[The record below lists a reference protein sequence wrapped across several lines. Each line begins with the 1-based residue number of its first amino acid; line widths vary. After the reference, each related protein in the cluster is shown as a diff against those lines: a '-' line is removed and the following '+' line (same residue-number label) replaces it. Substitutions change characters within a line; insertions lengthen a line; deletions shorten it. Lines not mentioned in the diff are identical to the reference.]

1 MDSSPNKLLTMS
13 KTILCF
19 TLLVVVLFYSVAYC
33 KVFMTREEALKHV
46 FPDADNILKTNIFL
60 NSEQVQEI
68 ESMAKTKLHSKLYV
82 FYEGKKGNETLGYA
96 VVDTHHLRTK
106 TETVI
111 IVINPDGR
119 LRLTEIL
126 AFFEPSEYMPSKSWL
141 QLYHNKTL
149 DDSLWLGRTIPNI
162 TGATITSNALMKTV
176 RSILAIYQVAVKGK
190 GSE

>member
-1 MDSSPNKLLTMS
+1 MS
-13 KTILCF
+13 RIILCF
-19 TLLVVVLFYSVAYC
+19 TLSLVALFYSLAYC

-46 FPDADNILKTNIFL
+46 FPDADNILKRNIFL
-60 NSEQVQEI
+60 NKEQVEEI
-68 ESMAKTKLHSKLYV
+68 ESIAKTKLHSKLYV

-96 VVDTHHLRTK
+96 VIDTHHLRTK

-111 IVINPDGR
+111 TVINPDGTHK
-119 LRLTEIL
+119 LTGIL

-141 QLYHNKTL
+141 KLYQNKPL

-162 TGATITSNALMKTV
+162 TGATITSNALMKSI
-176 RSILAIYQVAVKGK
+176 RSILAVYQVAVKGK

>member
-1 MDSSPNKLLTMS
+1 MS

>member
-1 MDSSPNKLLTMS
+1 MS
-13 KTILCF
+13 KMILCF
-19 TLLVVVLFYSVAYC
+19 TLSLVVLFHSLAFC

-46 FPDADNILKTNIFL
+46 FPDSDNILKRNIFL
-60 NSEQVQEI
+60 NKEQVQQI
-68 ESMAKTKLHSKLYV
+68 ESIAKTKLHSKLYV
-82 FYEGKKGNETLGYA
+82 FYEGKKGNETSGYA

-111 IVINPDGR
+111 IVINPDGT
-119 LRLTEIL
+119 LKLAEIL

-141 QLYHNKTL
+141 QLYQNKTL
-149 DDSLWLGRTIPNI
+149 DDSLWLGRSIPNI
-162 TGATITSNALMKTV
+162 TGATITSNALMKSI